1 LTEYNWK
8 LPVGLFG
15 SFLHEFTRHK
25 PEVITSKKNKV
36 YFFKGTGFKKERVQ
50 ETQNPLFNVKN
61 G

>member
-1 LTEYNWK
+1 M

-15 SFLHEFTRHK
+15 SFLHEFTRYE
-25 PEVITSKKNKV
+25 PANNIRKKNKV

-61 G
+61 E